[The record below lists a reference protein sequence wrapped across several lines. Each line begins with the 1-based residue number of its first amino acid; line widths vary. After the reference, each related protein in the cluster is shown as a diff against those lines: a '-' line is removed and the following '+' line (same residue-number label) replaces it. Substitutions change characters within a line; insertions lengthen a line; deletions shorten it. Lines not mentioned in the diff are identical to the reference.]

1 VSFGNNDQRAN
12 HIIVS
17 GKPPSG
23 GLSGALTTA
32 EVYDDANLHLV
43 GVERL
48 LHHIDPKLTSTAQC
62 AQKASFL
69 LQQEQRVQ
77 ANYTVTLPLNP
88 ALQLYDVITIT
99 DSAAPTGSGR
109 SATCRIA
116 HLLAHFD
123 AQHGM
128 NDVQLVLEGV

>member
-1 VSFGNNDQRAN
+1 MSFGNNDQRAN

-32 EVYDDANLHLV
+32 EMYDDANLHLV
-43 GVERL
+43 GIERL
-48 LHHIDPKLTSTAQC
+48 LHHVDPKLTTTTQC

-69 LQQEQRVQ
+69 LLQEQRVQ
-77 ANYTVTLPLNP
+77 AIYSVTVPLNP

-109 SATCRIA
+109 SAACRVA

-128 NDVQLVLEGV
+128 DELQLVLEGL